1 MAQYGGIMILGTNR
15 PGYTK
20 QHSYQRES
28 TEYIKTLETKVIE
41 LAWELAKRD
50 KAIAVLQE
58 KIRLYEGGEKLKE
71 KWEELENVNNKSKTS
86 DGIS

>member
-1 MAQYGGIMILGTNR
+1 M
-15 PGYTK
+15 
-20 QHSYQRES
+20 
-28 TEYIKTLETKVIE
+28 
-41 LAWELAKRD
+41 AWELAKRD

>member
-1 MAQYGGIMILGTNR
+1 MILGTNR

-28 TEYIKTLETKVIE
+28 TEYFKTLETKVIE

-71 KWEELENVNNKSKTS
+71 QWEELENVNNKSKTS

>member
-1 MAQYGGIMILGTNR
+1 MILGTNR

-28 TEYIKTLETKVIE
+28 TEYFKTLETKVIE

-50 KAIAVLQE
+50 KAIAVLQ
-58 KIRLYEGGEKLKE
+58 
-71 KWEELENVNNKSKTS
+71 
-86 DGIS
+86 